1 MIPDGCF
8 TLLILS
14 LNTDSESSI
23 LPRFINTANHRKGR
37 ASPLWPVTV
46 LLLLWKRGD
55 KKECHDQVFTM
66 MRLDTCHCLS
76 CSYSFFA
83 ASTSLCIWSA
93 GLVQSFCKSGHF
105 NHLALSTSGE
115 LSQNG
120 RNIPE
125 SMHRMRYTL
134 LFPLEWL
141 QVNKLMPVE
150 DAGNPRCQHKDF
162 QPSSFFFPVAW
173 SRTGAGLMLS
183 QSAAGDGCT
192 WAELLGDKGN
202 QKVENRLPCCLT
214 YCCTQTVK
222 RQGRWQEQEKVT
234 IITICCSW
242 DTLC

>member
-1 MIPDGCF
+1 MDASLCWFYHWTLTQKAVYYPD
-8 TLLILS
+8 LLTQLIIEKAELLHCGQLQS
-14 LNTDSESSI
+14 CCYY
-23 LPRFINTANHRKGR
+23 GR
-37 ASPLWPVTV
+37 GGT
-46 LLLLWKRGD
+46 

-183 QSAAGDGCT
+183 QSEAGDGCT